1 MKIQKKLIA
10 PMTTELS
17 KVGLANSTMGTKQ
30 VLNYD
35 KNKIKQM
42 YSAGSN
48 KNPFLQK
55 SINDNTT
62 GIIRISMKDILENGL
77 LAQAKNVFNKISD
90 NKNKQANTITPQT
103 LQTPPKIPTTDLSA
117 HKEFSDS
124 FKKIFNPND

>member
-17 KVGLANSTMGTKQ
+17 KVGLANSTVGTKQ

-90 NKNKQANTITPQT
+90 NKNKQVNTIT
-103 LQTPPKIPTTDLSA
+103 LQTPPKIPTTDLSE

>member
-17 KVGLANSTMGTKQ
+17 KVGLANSTVGTKQ

-90 NKNKQANTITPQT
+90 NKNKQVNTIT

>member
-17 KVGLANSTMGTKQ
+17 KVGLANSTVGTKQ

-103 LQTPPKIPTTDLSA
+103 SPKIPTTDLSA